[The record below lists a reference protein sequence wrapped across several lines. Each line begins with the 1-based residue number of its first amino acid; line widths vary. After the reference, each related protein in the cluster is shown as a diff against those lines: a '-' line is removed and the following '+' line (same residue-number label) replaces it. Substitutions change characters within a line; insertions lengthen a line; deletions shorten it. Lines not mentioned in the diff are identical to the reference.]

1 MPKEEKTF
9 VKSISDLYQRL
20 NYLKKISLGLVI
32 SNVTL
37 LVLLGC
43 LLQSNPI
50 VILEKEE
57 EKLSFQGEKREIL
70 VTDKEIKK
78 AVEKFIRFRYEWD
91 IFNISEM
98 MGNLSPFITS
108 GLKEKIQ
115 TEITS
120 QKDSYGSISQYVGK
134 IKMTVDENGN
144 VIGVF
149 DRIIRITGKIK
160 DNVKL
165 PSLPEKIPLLS
176 EGQIMV
182 KVVKGAI
189 TAENPL
195 GIYINSI
202 INYETN

>member
-1 MPKEEKTF
+1 MSKEEKTF
-9 VKSISDLYQRL
+9 VKSLSDLYQ
-20 NYLKKISLGLVI
+20 KISYLQRISVGLVV
-32 SNVTL
+32 SNLTL
-37 LVLLGC
+37 LVILTY

-50 VILEKEE
+50 VILEKDE
-57 EKLSFQGEKREIL
+57 EKLSFQGEKREIV

-78 AVEKFIRFRYEWD
+78 AVEKFIKYRYEWET
-91 IFNISEM
+91 FSLPEM
-98 MGNLSPFITS
+98 MGNLSPIITS
-108 GLKEKIQ
+108 GLKDKILS
-115 TEITS
+115 EVKS
-120 QKDSYGSISQYVGK
+120 QKDSYSAISQYVGK
-134 IKMTVDENGN
+134 IKMTVDESGN

-149 DRIIRITGKIK
+149 DRIIRITGKVK

-176 EGQIMV
+176 EGQVMV